1 MSVTLEQQLAH
12 RPIDPVEL
20 EEMVQDLQREIRAYR
35 LREVRDAQAMTQ
47 VQMAQELGVG
57 QNRVSAIER
66 GDIDHTQVST
76 LRRYVEALG
85 GRLNIEA
92 AFGDTSYVITS

>member
-1 MSVTLEQQLAH
+1 MARTLEEQLAL

-20 EEMVQDLQREIRAYR
+20 EAMVQDLQQQVRAYR
-35 LREVRDAQAMTQ
+35 LREVREAQAMTQ
-47 VQMAQELGVG
+47 VELAGELGVG

-66 GDIDHTQVST
+66 GDFDHTQIST

-92 AFGDTSYVITS
+92 VFGGTKFSLAE

>member
-12 RPIDPVEL
+12 RPIDEAEL
-20 EEMVQDLQREIRAYR
+20 EEMVQDLQQQVRAFR
-35 LREVRDAQAMTQ
+35 LREVREAQAMTQ
-47 VQMAQELGVG
+47 VEMAAELGVG

-76 LRRYVEALG
+76 LRRYVESLG
-85 GRLNIEA
+85 GRLSIEA
-92 AFGDTSYVITS
+92 AFRDTHYVISG

>member
-1 MSVTLEQQLAH
+1 MSITLEQQLAH
-12 RPIDPVEL
+12 RPIDPSEL
-20 EEMVQDLQREIRAYR
+20 EAMVDDLQQQIRAYQ
-35 LREVRDAQAMTQ
+35 LREVRESQAMTQ
-47 VQMAQELGVG
+47 VELAEELGVG

-66 GDIDHTQVST
+66 GDIDHARVLT

-92 AFGDTSYVITS
+92 SFGNVRYVIAG

>member
-12 RPIDPVEL
+12 RPIDPAEL
-20 EEMVQDLQREIRAYR
+20 EGLVQDLQQQVRAYR
-35 LREVRDAQAMTQ
+35 LREVREALAVTQ
-47 VQMAQELGVG
+47 VEIAGELGVG
-57 QNRVSAIER
+57 QNRVSAIEH

-85 GRLNIEA
+85 GRLKVEA
-92 AFGDTSYVITS
+92 AFGDTHYVIAG

>member
-1 MSVTLEQQLAH
+1 MSITLEQQLAH

-20 EEMVQDLQREIRAYR
+20 EEAVQDLQRQVRAYR
-35 LREVRDAQAMTQ
+35 LREIREAQDMTQ
-47 VQMAQELGVG
+47 VELAGELGIG

-66 GDIDHTQVST
+66 GDIDHAQIST
-76 LRRYVEALG
+76 MRRYVEALG

-92 AFGDTSYVITS
+92 AFGDTRYVITG

>member
-12 RPIDPVEL
+12 RPIDPAEL
-20 EEMVQDLQREIRAYR
+20 EEMVQGLQQQVRAHR
-35 LREVRDAQAMTQ
+35 LRELRQAQSKTQ
-47 VQMAQELGVG
+47 VEMAGELGVG

-66 GDIDHTQVST
+66 GDLDQARVST

-85 GRLNIEA
+85 GRLSIEA
-92 AFGDTSYVITS
+92 DFGDTRYVIAE

>member
-20 EEMVQDLQREIRAYR
+20 EAMVQDLQQQVRAYR
-35 LREVRDAQAMTQ
+35 LREVREAQSMTQ
-47 VQMAQELGVG
+47 VEMAGELGVG

-66 GDIDHTQVST
+66 GDIDRTQVST
-76 LRRYVEALG
+76 LRRYVESLG

-92 AFGDTSYVITS
+92 AFGDTHYVIAG